1 MEGNNDDID
10 LSLATEGSAT
20 DDFDVDAILNS
31 RPPNTVP
38 AIKQSIKSKNDKMIS
53 SSNNM
58 NNVSNNVSLN
68 SKSVLDADDDYN
80 DSSVSP
86 TGMKNGK
93 KITGGKIKFKLAVSI
108 FLRPFLCLYFFTLL
122 FFVSSFFCC

>member
-38 AIKQSIKSKNDKMIS
+38 ASKQSMKSKKDKIVS
-53 SSNNM
+53 STNNM
-58 NNVSNNVSLN
+58 NNVSNNVNLN
-68 SKSVLDADDDYN
+68 NKSVLDGDDDYN
-80 DSSVSP
+80 DSSISP

-93 KITGGKIKFKLAVSI
+93 KIAGGKVK
-108 FLRPFLCLYFFTLL
+108 
-122 FFVSSFFCC
+122 

>member
-38 AIKQSIKSKNDKMIS
+38 ATKQSIKSKND
-53 SSNNM
+53 N
-58 NNVSNNVSLN
+58 
-68 SKSVLDADDDYN
+68 
-80 DSSVSP
+80 
-86 TGMKNGK
+86 
-93 KITGGKIKFKLAVSI
+93 IKQHE
-108 FLRPFLCLYFFTLL
+108 
-122 FFVSSFFCC
+122 

>member
-31 RPPNTVP
+31 RPSNTVP
-38 AIKQSIKSKNDKMIS
+38 ASKQSIKSKNDKIMS

-58 NNVSNNVSLN
+58 NSVSNNVNLN
-68 SKSVLDADDDYN
+68 SKSLLDADDDYN
-80 DSSVSP
+80 DNSISP

-93 KITGGKIKFKLAVSI
+93 KVTGGKLVVSN
-108 FLRPFLCLYFFTLL
+108 FLRLFLCFYFCILL
-122 FFVSSFFCC
+122 FFISSFFCY